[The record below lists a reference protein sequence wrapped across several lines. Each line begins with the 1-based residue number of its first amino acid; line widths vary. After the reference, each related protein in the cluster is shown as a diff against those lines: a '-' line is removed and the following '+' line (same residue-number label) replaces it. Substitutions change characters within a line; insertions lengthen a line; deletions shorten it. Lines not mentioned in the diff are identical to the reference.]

1 MNGAETVRQF
11 LLAMI
16 DHDDPD
22 KVLEVILKG
31 GTTAAKDSR

>member
-1 MNGAETVRQF
+1 VRRF

-22 KVLEVILKG
+22 KVLDVILKG
-31 GTTAAKDSR
+31 GTAAAKEPR